1 MSDFIQVATTTDRE
15 EEAQRI
21 ARALVERRLA
31 ACVHVVGPIRSTY
44 WWQDQIE
51 TAEEWR
57 LEMKTRRAL
66 LEPLQRAIRELH
78 SYDVPEIIAVPIEA
92 GSEDY
97 LEWLRR
103 ETEPREQSGDGG
115 S

>member
-1 MSDFIQVATTTDRE
+1 MKDFIQVATTTERK

-31 ACVHVVGPIRSTY
+31 ACVHVVGPIQSTY
-44 WWQDQIE
+44 WWQGQIE

-57 LEMKTRRAL
+57 LEMKTRSAL

-78 SYDVPEIIAVPIEA
+78 SYDVPEIIAVPITG
-92 GSEDY
+92 GSQDY
-97 LEWLRR
+97 LDWLRR
-103 ETEPREQSGDGG
+103 ETEPQAESGDDE
-115 S
+115 